1 MDDRL
6 PTRPYVAR
14 AVRLLSQPRRS
25 PADSALVT
33 AVALRLAA
41 LDSDSETA
49 EKLVAA
55 ADRVIGGVAGLVGE
69 QVSASDWGDTAD
81 ALAQLIAGRPLQRG
95 HLTAARNALG
105 SADKVVDLS
114 DRLRRTADEPVD
126 RDDLGRALA
135 MMVTGP
141 ADIAQALVERE
152 NGDTSSSSSTHATHS
167 AHSAHA
173 AHSGETPSAPRQAG
187 RRNGAPERSVPL
199 RAVDGGMP
207 GR

>member
-55 ADRVIGGVAGLVGE
+55 ADRVISGVAGLVGE
-69 QVSASDWGDTAD
+69 QVPESDWSDTAD
-81 ALAQLIAGRPLQRG
+81 ALAQMIAGRPLQRG
-95 HLTAARNALG
+95 HLTAARSALG
-105 SADKVVDLS
+105 SADKVIDLS
-114 DRLRRTADEPVD
+114 DRLRRTAEEPLD

-135 MMVTGP
+135 MMVAGP
-141 ADIAQALVERE
+141 ADLAQALVERD
-152 NGDTSSSSSTHATHS
+152 NTDAAGTTPPGDAM
-167 AHSAHA
+167 
-173 AHSGETPSAPRQAG
+173 PSAPATPAPRQGA
-187 RRNGAPERSVPL
+187 RRPSPQERSVPL
-199 RAVDGGMP
+199 RAVDGGIP

>member
-1 MDDRL
+1 MEDRL

-55 ADRVIGGVAGLVGE
+55 ADRVISGVAGLVGE
-69 QVSASDWGDTAD
+69 QQVSASDWSDTAD

-95 HLTAARNALG
+95 HLTAARAALG
-105 SADKVVDLS
+105 SADKVIDLS
-114 DRLRRTADEPVD
+114 DRLRRTAEEPLD

-135 MMVTGP
+135 MTVTGP
-141 ADIAQALVERE
+141 ADLAQALVERDTA
-152 NGDTSSSSSTHATHS
+152 DTSSSSRPA
-167 AHSAHA
+167 
-173 AHSGETPSAPRQAG
+173 ETPAPRQAG
-187 RRNGAPERSVPL
+187 RRSAATERSVPL
-199 RAVDGGMP
+199 RAVDGGIP

>member
-49 EKLVAA
+49 EKLIAA
-55 ADRVIGGVAGLVGE
+55 ADRVISGVAGLVGE
-69 QVSASDWGDTAD
+69 QVPESDWSDTAD
-81 ALAQLIAGRPLQRG
+81 ALAQMIAGRPLQRG
-95 HLTAARNALG
+95 HLTAARSALG
-105 SADKVVDLS
+105 SADKVIDLS
-114 DRLRRTADEPVD
+114 DRLRRTAEEPLD

-135 MMVTGP
+135 MMVAGP
-141 ADIAQALVERE
+141 AELAQALVDR
-152 NGDTSSSSSTHATHS
+152 D
-167 AHSAHA
+167 
-173 AHSGETPSAPRQAG
+173 SGETTSAGQHTDSSMPSAPSTPRQGA
-187 RRNGAPERSVPL
+187 RRPSPQERSVPL
-199 RAVDGGMP
+199 RAVDGGIP

>member
-49 EKLVAA
+49 EKLIAA
-55 ADRVIGGVAGLVGE
+55 ADRVISGVAGLVGE
-69 QVSASDWGDTAD
+69 QVPASDWSDTAD

-95 HLTAARNALG
+95 HLTAARSALG
-105 SADKVVDLS
+105 SADKVIDLS
-114 DRLRRTADEPVD
+114 DRLRRTAEEPLD

-135 MMVTGP
+135 MSVTGP
-141 ADIAQALVERE
+141 ADLAQALVER
-152 NGDTSSSSSTHATHS
+152 DTSD
-167 AHSAHA
+167 A
-173 AHSGETPSAPRQAG
+173 APQPPSVDTPPPVTPRQGG
-187 RRNGAPERSVPL
+187 RRASAADRGVPL
-199 RAVDGGMP
+199 RAVDGGIP

>member
-49 EKLVAA
+49 EKLISA
-55 ADRVIGGVAGLVGE
+55 ADRVISGVAGLVGE
-69 QVSASDWGDTAD
+69 QVPASDWSDTAD
-81 ALAQLIAGRPLQRG
+81 ALAQLIDGRPLQRG
-95 HLTAARNALG
+95 HLTAARSALG
-105 SADKVVDLS
+105 SADKVIDLS
-114 DRLRRTADEPVD
+114 DRLRRTAEEPLD

-135 MMVTGP
+135 MSVTGP
-141 ADIAQALVERE
+141 ADLAQALVDR
-152 NGDTSSSSSTHATHS
+152 DTSV
-167 AHSAHA
+167 A
-173 AHSGETPSAPRQAG
+173 APLAPSGVGS
-187 RRNGAPERSVPL
+187 
-199 RAVDGGMP
+199 
-207 GR
+207 

>member
-1 MDDRL
+1 MEDRL

-49 EKLVAA
+49 EKLVNA
-55 ADRVIGGVAGLVGE
+55 ADRVISGVAGLVGE
-69 QVSASDWGDTAD
+69 QQVSASDWSDTAD

-95 HLTAARNALG
+95 HLTAARAALG
-105 SADKVVDLS
+105 SADKVIDLS
-114 DRLRRTADEPVD
+114 DRLRRTAEEPLD

-135 MMVTGP
+135 MSVTGP
-141 ADIAQALVERE
+141 ADLAQALVER
-152 NGDTSSSSSTHATHS
+152 DSSEPTASSRPV
-167 AHSAHA
+167 
-173 AHSGETPSAPRQAG
+173 ETPSTPRQAG
-187 RRNGAPERSVPL
+187 RRTAASERSVPL
-199 RAVDGGMP
+199 RAVDGGIP